1 MGINLHTG
9 VYILKPTLELR
20 NQILHEL
27 DVAVVV
33 FELVWAAGSG
43 GKLYTYEYKGGK
55 SRQGRIL
62 IAMVVVGSP

>member
-1 MGINLHTG
+1 MGINVHTG

-43 GKLYTYEYKGGK
+43 GKLYTYEYKGG
-55 SRQGRIL
+55 
-62 IAMVVVGSP
+62 